1 MRYKG
6 MDEYLLKS
14 FGDIISSLM
23 AGEDLSRETARD
35 MFSDILRGIQPD
47 LHQGACLAAL
57 RMKGETAEEI
67 AGCFEAI
74 YEMDTNRV
82 DLGDLPIVENCGT
95 GMDSLKTFNIST
107 LAAVVAASKGVF
119 MARHGSRAIT
129 SRCGTVDLCEAIG
142 IDVECAVDLVKE
154 SIKKCGLGLF
164 NGMSSNVH
172 PGGLGRI
179 LSQIRFG
186 STLNIAASLANPA
199 LPRVAV
205 RGVGAPDQIEPTLN
219 VMEKIG
225 YQKAIIFHG
234 LDRKGL
240 KGMDELSTIGTSHV
254 GFLNKGRNPEYVSLR
269 PEEFGIT
276 NGNYE
281 DIKPLDSIE
290 DEAIEA
296 VRLLSGRGNRA
307 RTDIVSLNAGAI
319 LWVAGKVRDLKEG
332 LNAARDEMAT
342 GRPLKKLVDWV
353 KTQNRYP
360 EVGLKKITALCG
372 KGGILL

>member
-1 MRYKG
+1 

-47 LHQGACLAAL
+47 LHQGAFLAAL

-82 DLGDLPIVENCGT
+82 DMGDLPVVENCGT

-142 IDVECAVDLVKE
+142 IDVECDVDLVRE

-164 NGMSSNVH
+164 NGMSGNVH
-172 PGGLGRI
+172 PGGFGRI

-219 VMEKIG
+219 VMEKVG

-234 LDRKGL
+234 LDQEGL

-254 GFLNKGRNPEYVSLR
+254 GFLNKGRNPEYARLR
-269 PEEFGIT
+269 PEEFGIA

-319 LWVAGKVRDLKEG
+319 LWVAGKVQELREG
-332 LNAARDEMAT
+332 LNAARDEMSA
-342 GRPLKKLVDWV
+342 GRPLKKLIDWV

-360 EVGLKKITALCG
+360 EIGLEKIMALCRE
-372 KGGILL
+372 GGISL